1 MSGPMRGQYADLAL
15 IAELSHGGVPAVD
28 ADPSLRVTRVRVSVT
43 LALPAVGEVP
53 VARLALGTLPPKRGL
68 GGVTQT
74 LASLLV
80 AELIL

>member
-28 ADPSLRVTRVRVSVT
+28 ADPSLGMASVRVSIT

-53 VARLALGTLPPKRGL
+53 VA
-68 GGVTQT
+68 
-74 LASLLV
+74 
-80 AELIL
+80 